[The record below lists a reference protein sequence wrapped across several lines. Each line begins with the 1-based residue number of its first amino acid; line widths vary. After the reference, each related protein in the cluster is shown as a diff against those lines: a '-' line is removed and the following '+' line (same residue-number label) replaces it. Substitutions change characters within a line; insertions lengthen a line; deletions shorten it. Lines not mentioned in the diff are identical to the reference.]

1 VSVEVT
7 KLANGLTVVSH
18 AMAEVETV
26 SLGIWVGAGSRSEA
40 AAEHGVAHFLE
51 HMAFKGTARR
61 SARDIAEEIEAVG
74 GDLNAATG
82 VDSTAYYA
90 RVLRNDLPLA
100 LDLLS
105 DIILNPRFEGA
116 ELARERDV
124 ILQEIASSLDSP
136 EDTVFD
142 LIQEAAYPEQSLGRP
157 ILGTAASVAEFNQ
170 NHLKSYLAAHYRAH
184 NMVLAA
190 AGAVNHAALVAE
202 AEKRLDTLDIAAPAS
217 PAPARYSGGT
227 KRSEKPFEQTHLVL
241 AFESLPFRDPDY
253 YAMQICAGAL
263 GGGMSSR
270 LFQELRERRGLCY
283 SIYAFA
289 AGLTDSGTFAIY
301 AACGPDRAHEL
312 FGTIRDELVLAA
324 EKGFREEEI
333 TRVKAQAKM
342 GLLASLE
349 SSSARVEQIAR
360 HILIHGRVLTA
371 DELIER
377 VESVGPADLQRL
389 VERLIAT
396 PLSLA
401 TVGPILNVARFEAVA
416 AKFAPAS
423 SRAA

>member
-1 VSVEVT
+1 MSVEVT

-18 AMAEVETV
+18 AMPEVETI

-157 ILGTAASVAEFNQ
+157 ILGTTSSVAGFTQ
-170 NHLKSYLAAHYRAH
+170 DHLKSYLTTHYRAR

-190 AGAVNHAALVAE
+190 AGAVSHGALVAE
-202 AEKRLDTLDIAAPAS
+202 AEKRRKLEEAA
-217 PAPARYSGGT
+217 
-227 KRSEKPFEQTHLVL
+227 
-241 AFESLPFRDPDY
+241 
-253 YAMQICAGAL
+253 
-263 GGGMSSR
+263 
-270 LFQELRERRGLCY
+270 LREQMALEQAQLDAQRGRLR
-283 SIYAFA
+283 
-289 AGLTDSGTFAIY
+289 
-301 AACGPDRAHEL
+301 DRN
-312 FGTIRDELVLAA
+312 LA
-324 EKGFREEEI
+324 EY
-333 TRVKAQAKM
+333 M
-342 GLLASLE
+342 G
-349 SSSARVEQIAR
+349 RIQ
-360 HILIHGRVLTA
+360 
-371 DELIER
+371 
-377 VESVGPADLQRL
+377 
-389 VERLIAT
+389 
-396 PLSLA
+396 A
-401 TVGPILNVARFEAVA
+401 TVNRNWIRPPGATKGLKCTVRVAQIPGGEVVRVVITKSSGNVAFDRSVENAVLQTSPLTQPKDPSLFDRELKFE
-416 AKFAPAS
+416 FEPED
-423 SRAA
+423 